1 MSNIISHKKLEA
13 NRRNALKS
21 SGPKTIEGK
30 KQASLNAL
38 KHGLTAEKFVIIG
51 ENIKELES
59 FRDRMIE
66 SLKPIGVEQEVI
78 AEKIIEIAIRL
89 KRIKNIEAGVFNQ
102 EILEHEAD
110 TSKSKI
116 AKIVNIEKV
125 QSGTVLDGN
134 QLVRLAGL
142 AFGRDC
148 FRGSALL
155 KLNTIEDKLLN
166 KYFKLIEI
174 LRDQQ
179 KGVKHVISNR

>member
-1 MSNIISHKKLEA
+1 MTNVVSNKKLEA

-21 SGPKTIEGK
+21 SGPKSIEGK
-30 KQASLNAL
+30 MQVSRNAL
-38 KHGLTAEKFVIIG
+38 RHGLNAEKFIVIG
-51 ENIKELES
+51 ENLKELET
-59 FRDRMIE
+59 FRDRMI
-66 SLKPIGVEQEVI
+66 SALKPVGIEQEVI

-89 KRIKNIEAGVFNQ
+89 KRIKNIEAGVLNQ

-110 TSKSKI
+110 SSKSKI
-116 AKIVNIEKV
+116 ASQVSVETV
-125 QSGTVLDGN
+125 QANTVLSSN
-134 QLVRLAGL
+134 ELVRLTGL

-179 KGVKHVISNR
+179 KGVKHVIKN

>member
-1 MSNIISHKKLEA
+1 MSNIISHKKLKA

-21 SGPKTIEGK
+21 SGPKTIDGK
-30 KQASLNAL
+30 KLSSLNSL

-51 ENIKELES
+51 ENIKEIET
-59 FRDRMIE
+59 FRDRMIV
-66 SLKPIGVEQEVI
+66 SLKPVGVEQEVI

-102 EILEHEAD
+102 EILEHDAD
-110 TSKSKI
+110 EYKSKI
-116 AKIVNIEKV
+116 AKKV
-125 QSGTVLDGN
+125 KVETYQEDTVIN
-134 QLVRLAGL
+134 SNELVRLTGL

-148 FRGSALL
+148 NHGSSLL

-166 KYFKLIEI
+166 KYFRLIEI

-179 KGVKHVISNR
+179 KGDKHVIKNQ

>member
-1 MSNIISHKKLEA
+1 MTNVISNKKLEA

-21 SGPKTIEGK
+21 SGPKSIEGK
-30 KQASLNAL
+30 KQVSQNAL
-38 KHGLTAEKFVIIG
+38 KHGLNAEKFIVIG
-51 ENIKELES
+51 ENIKELET
-59 FRDRMIE
+59 FRDRMIAA
-66 SLKPIGVEQEVI
+66 LKPAGIEQEVI

-89 KRIKNIEAGVFNQ
+89 KRIKNIEAGVLNQ

-110 TSKSKI
+110 ASKSKI
-116 AKIVNIEKV
+116 ARQVSVETV
-125 QSGTVLDGN
+125 QTNTVLCGN
-134 QLVRLAGL
+134 ELVRLTGL

-148 FRGSALL
+148 NHGSALL

>member
-1 MSNIISHKKLEA
+1 MTNVISKKKLEA

-21 SGPKTIEGK
+21 TGPKSLEGK
-30 KQASLNAL
+30 KQVSRNAL
-38 KHGLTAEKFVIIG
+38 KHGLTAEKFVVIG
-51 ENIKELES
+51 ENIKELER

-66 SLKPIGVEQEVI
+66 ALKPVGIEQEVI
-78 AEKIIEIAIRL
+78 AEKIIELAIRL
-89 KRIKNIEAGVFNQ
+89 KRIKNIEAGMFNQ

-110 TSKSKI
+110 DEKSKI
-116 AKIVNIEKV
+116 AKKVKVNSV
-125 QSGTVLDGN
+125 QENVELSGN
-134 QLVRLAGL
+134 ELVRLTGL

-148 FRGSALL
+148 KHGSALL

-179 KGVKHVISNR
+179 KGVKYVISSK

>member
-21 SGPKTIEGK
+21 SGPKTIDGK
-30 KQASLNAL
+30 RLSSLNSL

-51 ENIKELES
+51 ENIKEIET
-59 FRDRMIE
+59 FRDRMIV
-66 SLKPIGVEQEVI
+66 SLKPVGVEQEVI

-174 LRDQQ
+174 LRNQQ
-179 KGVKHVISNR
+179 KGVKHVIKN